1 MQKLTAGKLNFVPPM
16 TLAVGR
22 IGSAH
27 RASEN
32 SSASQLKL
40 NNLLVLRKWSDVRS
54 FLAHRVTSL
63 RRTIMGANWGRPD
76 ANCLKFLE
84 PNIICA
90 RYTGAD

>member
-1 MQKLTAGKLNFVPPM
+1 MQKLTAGKLNFVPPI

-40 NNLLVLRKWSDVRS
+40 NNLLVVRKGSDVRS
-54 FLAHRVTSL
+54 
-63 RRTIMGANWGRPD
+63 
-76 ANCLKFLE
+76 
-84 PNIICA
+84 
-90 RYTGAD
+90 